1 MSALSPWNKDDINA
15 HKQFDELISKKISW
29 NVSTAELV
37 QVYRSLVWFAG
48 LKEKIEK
55 SQAEI
60 KSVKQFD
67 EVKAEAEKEIKKIR
81 KPRKVEP
88 SGGAR

>member
-1 MSALSPWNKDDINA
+1 MSTLSHWNKEDITS
-15 HKQFDELISKKISW
+15 HKLFDELISKKIAW

-60 KSVKQFD
+60 ISVRPL
-67 EVKAEAEKEIKKIR
+67 EPETEAKKPR
-81 KPRKVEP
+81 KPRVAKVSE
-88 SGGAR
+88 SI